1 MSAEYVFVARY
12 AHRHGTDVRVFR
24 TEQGA
29 VEWANDIA
37 QTYWNDYY
45 PDVPTPKK
53 DIWVEYFKGMSEF
66 HEAEYFEI
74 EQQVIEEA

>member
-1 MSAEYVFVARY
+1 MNEEYVFVARY

-24 TEQGA
+24 KKEGA

-37 QTYWNDYY
+37 RTYWNDYY

-53 DIWVEYFKGMSEF
+53 DIGFEYFKGMSEF